1 VLHFG
6 AVLMLFRMLMTEQS
20 SGISGF
26 FQQVGLLNDQQFT
39 LYAVILAATVGGG
52 ILCASI
58 MKPGREP
65 AIHAVSLTLLAIG
78 AFMDSRLTALTRP
91 EQMYVSQALI
101 SVASALFL
109 APAMA
114 MGFVNAL
121 KRGMN
126 YILSFVVVFLFTQ
139 SIGGMLGSA
148 IFGTFVTIREKF
160 YSVALVEHLTM
171 TDPFVAQRVAQLG
184 GAYAKVLTDPTLRQA
199 EGLTLLAQQATQ
211 EAYARAYAD
220 AFFFIGCAAACAVAV
235 LLIQI
240 GWKHFSTVVQTT
252 PLPAPQ
258 G

>member
-1 VLHFG
+1 
-6 AVLMLFRMLMTEQS
+6 MLFRMLMTEQS

-26 FQQVGLLNDQQFT
+26 FQQVGLLNDQLFT

-65 AIHAVSLTLLAIG
+65 AIHAVSLTLLAVG
-78 AFMDSRLTALTRP
+78 AFMDSRLTAITRP

-126 YILSFVVVFLFTQ
+126 YILSFIVVFLFTQ
-139 SIGGMLGSA
+139 SIGGLIGSA
-148 IFGTFVTIREKF
+148 IFGTFVVIREKIH
-160 YSVALVEHLTM
+160 SAAIVDHLTM
-171 TDPFVAQRVAQLG
+171 TDPFVAQRVTQLG
-184 GAYAKVLTDPTLRQA
+184 GAYAKILTDPTLRQA
-199 EGLTLLAQQATQ
+199 EGLMLLAQQATQ

-220 AFFFIGCAAACAVAV
+220 AFFVIGCISAAAVVV
-235 LLIQI
+235 LLVQI
-240 GWKHFSTVVQTT
+240 GWKHFSAIVHIA
-252 PLPAPQ
+252 PSPAPQ